1 MLTCAV
7 LWRRI
12 HKSQGLSI
20 EAVRMDLS
28 RCAGTAGQA
37 YVALSRA
44 ASIEGL
50 QLLRPINPR
59 SIKTDPV
66 VSAFY
71 AALRSGDKEAWLE
84 RSKKWEDYPVGLW
97 VKDSPG
103 LLHEGRRR

>member
-1 MLTCAV
+1 
-7 LWRRI
+7 
-12 HKSQGLSI
+12 
-20 EAVRMDLS
+20 MDLS

-50 QLLRPINPR
+50 QLLRAINPR

-97 VKDSPG
+97 VKDSPA